1 MDQWEI
7 SLLTCTELDLQCQA
21 GTGRN
26 ETELDRKSDVGRS
39 EQFATNLNRST
50 QGRNRQE
57 GIQFDSRGAPMV
69 YLHGARPETELASQ
83 TWPAPEPDVASTS
96 RMERELTC
104 PA

>member
-39 EQFATNLNRST
+39 EQFATNLNRSRT
-50 QGRNRQE
+50 Y
-57 GIQFDSRGAPMV
+57 P
-69 YLHGARPETELASQ
+69 RPE
-83 TWPAPEPDVASTS
+83 PAGTNPI
-96 RMERELTC
+96 RQ
-104 PA
+104 